1 MPSKKPFIQIRTDEE
16 TIKKFQHIAEK
27 DNRSMSN
34 LGETLIKKCIST
46 YEKENGSIDT
56 STSTAKVSI
65 NKVEQNG
72 PGTINIG

>member
-1 MPSKKPFIQIRTDEE
+1 MASKKPYIQIRTDQD
-16 TIKKFQHIAEK
+16 TIIKFQHIADE

-34 LGETLIKKCIST
+34 LGETLIKKYISN
-46 YEKENGSIDT
+46 YEKENGNIET
-56 STSTAKVSI
+56 STNTAKVSI

>member
-1 MPSKKPFIQIRTDEE
+1 MTEKPQIKAYLETEDFEKIKTIAKKEG
-16 TIKKFQHIAEK
+16 
-27 DNRSMSN
+27 RSTSN
-34 LGETLIKKCIST
+34 LVAYLIKKHIKR
-46 YEKENGSIDT
+46 YEEENGSIDT